1 MKSEPRQLPSYP
13 LRLEPETRT
22 KLEAIAKANGRS
34 LNAQIIMMLESALE
48 HEYSNSLISKLSQE
62 NDAENLIR
70 RIAQE
75 VVRDEMSKA
84 GIKLAD

>member
-1 MKSEPRQLPSYP
+1 MKEDTRPLPYS
-13 LRLEPETRT
+13 LRLEPETRA
-22 KLEAIAKANGRS
+22 KLEAVAKANGRS

-75 VVRDEMSKA
+75 VVRDEMTKA
-84 GIKLAD
+84 GIKLAE

>member
-48 HEYSNSLISKLSQE
+48 HEYSNSLISKLLQE

-75 VVRDEMSKA
+75 VVRDEMNKA

>member
-1 MKSEPRQLPSYP
+1 MKEDTRPLPYS
-13 LRLEPETRT
+13 LRLEPETRA
-22 KLEAIAKANGRS
+22 KLEAVAKANGRS

>member
-34 LNAQIIMMLESALE
+34 LNAQIIMMLVSALE
-48 HEYSNSLISKLSQE
+48 HEYSNSLISKLLQE

-75 VVRDEMSKA
+75 VVRDEMNKA
-84 GIKLAD
+84 GIKFAD